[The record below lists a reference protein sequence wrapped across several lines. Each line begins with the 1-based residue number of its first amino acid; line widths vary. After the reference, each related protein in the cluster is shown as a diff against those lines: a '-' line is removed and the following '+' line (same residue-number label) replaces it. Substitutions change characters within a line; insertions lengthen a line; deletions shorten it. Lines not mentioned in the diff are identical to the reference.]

1 MSRAEPPDDDEHF
14 SDFIVFPP
22 FPLDTSADLERVEN
36 VTFDSVPFSP
46 PPGSN
51 AVLVDEV
58 VDHPSDTGSSSYS
71 MPASHSFQDSLLLL

>member
-22 FPLDTSADLERVEN
+22 FPLDTSADFERVQN
-36 VTFDSVPFSP
+36 VTLFPFSP